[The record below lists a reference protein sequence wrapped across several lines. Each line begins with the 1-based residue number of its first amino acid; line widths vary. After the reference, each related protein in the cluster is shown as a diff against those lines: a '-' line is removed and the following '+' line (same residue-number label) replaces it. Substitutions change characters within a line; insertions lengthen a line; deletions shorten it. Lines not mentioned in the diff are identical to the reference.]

1 MLKWTVLLSLCICIT
16 SAAFENLFEQYS
28 IMDPEEVLSVTI
40 PLQGKQRPLLGD
52 TLLLPCY
59 FEDHTIEDP
68 GAPPFDPLSYR
79 IVWSHVTKEKVST
92 ILVAL
97 EGRVRIGEDYVDRVQ
112 LQSYPQ
118 YPTDASI
125 EISELHS
132 SDTGVYRCEVQKHIE
147 DNYDTVDV
155 HVQGIVFHYRAV
167 MGRYALTFEQAKV
180 ACAMNS
186 AVIASPEQ
194 LQAAFDDG
202 FHQCDAGWL
211 SDQTV
216 RYPIHEPRMNCYGD
230 KEELPGVRTY
240 GVRDLNE
247 TYDAYCFADRMT
259 GRVFHTTSAEKFT
272 CSEAEFACSHQGA
285 QLATTGQLY
294 LAWQGGMDVCN
305 AGWLA
310 DGSVRYPI
318 NIRRPQCG
326 GGLLGV
332 RTVHLHTNQTGYPHP
347 NSRYD
352 AFCYTESPDDEGS
365 GIEGG
370 NDVLIVT
377 TETKN
382 PEVLLGKTTTETEAV
397 GEVVT
402 LEPFDLN
409 STYSESPTKLPTPQ
423 LTNVTEISFD
433 LIKAVTNQPAVARE
447 PSNPSVN
454 SSSGVVFHHRS
465 PTGSYAFTFVEAQ
478 LACQGVGGLIA
489 TPQQLQ
495 EAYEAGYHQCEA
507 GWLLDQT
514 VRYPIAFTQEKCAGD
529 LQDSPGVRTYGR
541 RPADER
547 YDVYC
552 YTEGN
557 KGEVFHVG
565 SAEGFTY
572 DEAIS
577 ACENQSAVLA
587 STAELYAAWKNGL
600 DKCRAG
606 WLLDHSVRYPINS
619 PRPGCGGGRVGVHTY
634 YSKPNQTYYPEPH
647 ARFDAYCLRADFLP
661 GANQT
666 AVEIQKTLP
675 NVTSVRDSSRPD
687 FSSIVPPIP
696 VEISGSGSGS
706 GDFDSG
712 HEGGQSGEKHISK
725 DQVTSG
731 DLPGSGDQVTSGD
744 QTGSGD
750 QVTSGDLPGSGDQ
763 VTSRDQTGSGDQ
775 VTSGDLPGSGDQV
788 TSGDLSGSGDQVT
801 SGGISGSGDQVSA
814 TRTVLPS
821 GRSGL
826 GSAIDPESGLIEEGS
841 GITVVFSGA
850 DSFAS
855 TERSSSGEPQE
866 AEEGST
872 ELFIYPWSR
881 AVSGELSGSGDMS
894 GFGSG
899 SGLDSVSSFLSGSAS
914 GSEIEQSG
922 HISGS
927 GDAHIFLIDEKLMD
941 PTTAMEEF
949 MLSGGPL
956 TSSVSGDF
964 PGSGIHSGSSSGIE
978 TDPFNSVTFMGS
990 GFTELFV
997 SPSGE
1002 HEEASGSLFYS
1013 FGEGGEGT
1021 FSGFGISSLSFD
1033 SGSSFSGSGTY
1044 TARED
1049 GVTFLTQGQ
1058 RTEITGD
1065 DKVPSEQR
1073 EYLIEYSG
1081 EASGFYSG
1089 DGEKDL
1095 SFTSEISSSEEFSNL
1110 SMVALLAPS
1119 VDQVLTEPITETE
1132 DSTHEAK
1139 LIENSRVHVTP
1150 GPELVPA
1157 GLAAPSAEA
1166 KPAFVQTPEVIKA
1179 SNPCEPN
1186 PCGNASCIL
1195 EEGDAHCYEAEVCHP
1210 NPCANGA
1217 TCVESS
1223 DSFKCLC
1230 LPSYR
1235 GERCDIE
1242 EQWCEDGWT
1251 KFQGNCYLHFS
1262 EREEWLD
1269 AEKRCR
1275 DLNAHLV
1282 SIITP
1287 EEQQFV
1293 SANMQDYQWIGLND
1307 KTVEND
1313 FQWTDGTPLQYENW
1327 KLNQPDNYF
1336 NSKEDCVV
1344 MIWHENGKWND
1355 VPCNYHLPFTCKKGP
1370 VSCGAP
1376 PVVKHAHTF
1385 GKRRLVYP
1393 VNSIIRYQ
1401 CNPGFRQR
1409 HLPVVRCQT
1418 DGQWEKPRVECT
1430 DVKARNRIKERSN
1443 RNNNLI

>member
-1 MLKWTVLLSLCICIT
+1 IFTFYISFIQKHFQVKTVTFCESCI
-16 SAAFENLFEQYS
+16 
-28 IMDPEEVLSVTI
+28 DPEEVLSVTI

-352 AFCYTESPDDEGS
+352 AFCYTE
-365 GIEGG
+365 GG

-647 ARFDAYCLRADFLP
+647 ARFDAYCLRGKSLF
-661 GANQT
+661 
-666 AVEIQKTLP
+666 TLIL
-675 NVTSVRDSSRPD
+675 N
-687 FSSIVPPIP
+687 I
-696 VEISGSGSGS
+696 
-706 GDFDSG
+706 FDIF
-712 HEGGQSGEKHISK
+712 K
-725 DQVTSG
+725 
-731 DLPGSGDQVTSGD
+731 
-744 QTGSGD
+744 
-750 QVTSGDLPGSGDQ
+750 
-763 VTSRDQTGSGDQ
+763 TGSGDQ

-814 TRTVLPS
+814 TRT
-821 GRSGL
+821 
-826 GSAIDPESGLIEEGS
+826 SGLIEEGS

-1166 KPAFVQTPEVIKA
+1166 KPAFV
-1179 SNPCEPN
+1179 
-1186 PCGNASCIL
+1186 L
-1195 EEGDAHCYEAEVCHP
+1195 
-1210 NPCANGA
+1210 
-1217 TCVESS
+1217 S
-1223 DSFKCLC
+1223 DIICFTAA
-1230 LPSYR
+1230 
-1235 GERCDIE
+1235 E

-1430 DVKARNRIKERSN
+1430 DGESRNPTEYFTNLLIHFKIIFAMCCDFLFFVFAVKARNRIKERSN